1 MKFVYK
7 VRFSFCFVFCFIKE
21 YLCHINYDR
30 GITTLFQL
38 SIYLCNISILD
49 SDMHPFQLLSLH
61 SIQLSLR
68 NWTKVVSR
76 KNLTGIC
83 LELVVVPSTTT
94 YSVFTCYI
102 SPSLGAYKVKP
113 AISFTEVFA
122 RAFCQYI
129 FNIYSC
135 RSSTLHSF
143 AVILYFR

>member
-1 MKFVYK
+1 MMFVYK
-7 VRFSFCFVFCFIKE
+7 VRFSFCFAFCFIKE

-38 SIYLCNISILD
+38 SIYAILV
-49 SDMHPFQLLSLH
+49 SWILICILFSFCHLH

-135 RSSTLHSF
+135 RSSTLHSL